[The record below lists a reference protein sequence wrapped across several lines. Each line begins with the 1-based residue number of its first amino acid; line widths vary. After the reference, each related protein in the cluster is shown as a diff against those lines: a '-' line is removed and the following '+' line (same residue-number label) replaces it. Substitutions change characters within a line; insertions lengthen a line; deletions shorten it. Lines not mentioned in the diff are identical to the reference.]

1 MKREYQPLFLKVMTA
16 TALFGLLVVAASVQ
30 TSIGAEGVD
39 RVIVCH
45 RGIEIEIGDPAVLA
59 AHELHGDCVGTC
71 FDCEGTCCLP
81 DGMSLQLTQQD
92 CTKAGGRFQWQK
104 GADCTFGAVD

>member
-1 MKREYQPLFLKVMTA
+1 MNQRANPHFLKVMIGTA
-16 TALFGLLVVAASVQ
+16 VFGLFIIAASV
-30 TSIGAEGVD
+30 SDVAGEEAVD

-92 CTKAGGRFQWQK
+92 CTTSGGRFQWEK
-104 GADCTFGAVD
+104 DADCTFGAVD